1 MHTFAT
7 VVEDMVTECCGNA
20 VVRRRADISCE
31 RLLETIAA
39 EGEILKISPRS
50 ETRRVNGLVVKGS
63 AGGALKGLLERSIR
77 RNRFR
82 RGWAA
87 GLYLE
92 QQGVSVPRVEGFV
105 ETGRWGM
112 ISGSYLIM
120 EYLEGTC
127 NVERFMAEMI
137 QDGASENRI
146 RTFLREL
153 AQALNGLQE
162 AGAFHQDLS
171 GKNILTR
178 KGEIFY
184 FIDLESILPV
194 EQYTRKMHYKNHVQL
209 YDSFCDFLGDDM
221 LEPFLAQML
230 PQDQDYATWSKVV
243 RRGQAARRSRQISIW
258 RKQGK
263 SF

>member
-7 VVEDMVTECCGNA
+7 VVEDVVTECCGNA

-50 ETRRVNGLVVKGS
+50 ETRRVNGLGVKGS
-63 AGGALKGLLERSIR
+63 AGGARKGLLERSIR

-146 RTFLREL
+146 RAFLREL

-162 AGAFHQDLS
+162 AGHS
-171 GKNILTR
+171 IRIVGKNIR
-178 KGEIFY
+178 RARGRYSY

-230 PQDQDYATWSKVV
+230 PQDQDYATWSRVV